1 MKIALGAKRTGE
13 EREPSGATLFT
24 GAGCA
29 GRPSRREWK
38 VPLSTIC
45 RNFTDVII
53 QQILESQMENNMEKP
68 PRKSQRK
75 SENKVKMLPYAEI

>member
-38 VPLSTIC
+38 VPSTLLLGRGWGGRAALARLGC
-45 RNFTDVII
+45 RCSTPCARALDRGR
-53 QQILESQMENNMEKP
+53 S
-68 PRKSQRK
+68 R
-75 SENKVKMLPYAEI
+75 

>member
-38 VPLSTIC
+38 VPSTLLLGRGWGGRAALARLGC
-45 RNFTDVII
+45 RCSTPCARALD
-53 QQILESQMENNMEKP
+53 
-68 PRKSQRK
+68 
-75 SENKVKMLPYAEI
+75 